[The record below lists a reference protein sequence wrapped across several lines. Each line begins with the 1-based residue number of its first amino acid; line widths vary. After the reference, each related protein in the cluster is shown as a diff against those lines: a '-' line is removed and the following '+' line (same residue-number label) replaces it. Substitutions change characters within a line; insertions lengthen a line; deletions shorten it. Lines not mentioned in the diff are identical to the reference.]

1 MVKNLIN
8 LWKAFMDEVNSTGAE
23 PADICVYQALL
34 YFDNNLMFREW
45 FACTNARLESFTGLS
60 KNTIVKAKNRLKQR
74 GLIDFKVSGKA
85 STLYRLCE
93 PYRSLSTQQ
102 TTQRS
107 LSTQDPM
114 QDPTQDPT
122 QNPTQNPTQDP
133 TQDPTHIIR
142 QDKTRQDLPE
152 EGVRV
157 CEDVPV
163 ISPQVKQAFEQTFRP
178 VLPQDLDRLSAM
190 VRDYGELSMVSAI
203 RAAKERGGR
212 PPVREPLSW
221 LGKVLR
227 TRLSQTQ
234 TQAEREEE
242 YQPPE
247 CRAPN
252 PFIGMSREEYLDKC
266 RRLYGKETFERMMR
280 DGQI

>member
-1 MVKNLIN
+1 MR
-8 LWKAFMDEVNSTGAE
+8 A
-23 PADICVYQALL
+23 
-34 YFDNNLMFREW
+34 
-45 FACTNARLESFTGLS
+45 
-60 KNTIVKAKNRLKQR
+60 
-74 GLIDFKVSGKA
+74 
-85 STLYRLCE
+85 
-93 PYRSLSTQQ
+93 
-102 TTQRS
+102 
-107 LSTQDPM
+107 
-114 QDPTQDPT
+114 
-122 QNPTQNPTQDP
+122 
-133 TQDPTHIIR
+133 
-142 QDKTRQDLPE
+142 
-152 EGVRV
+152 
-157 CEDVPV
+157 CEDVPA

-190 VRDYGELSMVSAI
+190 AKDYGELAMLSAI
-203 RAAKERGGR
+203 RAAKERRGL

-266 RRLYGKETFERMMR
+266 RKLYGKEAFERMMR
-280 DGQI
+280 NGQI

>member
-74 GLIDFKVSGKA
+74 GLIDFKVSGRA
-85 STLYRLCE
+85 STLYRLFE

-102 TTQRS
+102 TKQRS
-107 LSTQDPM
+107 LST

-122 QNPTQNPTQDP
+122 QNPT
-133 TQDPTHIIR
+133 HIIR
-142 QDKTRQDLPE
+142 QDKTRPDLPE
-152 EGVRV
+152 EAARA

-163 ISPQVKQAFEQTFRP
+163 IPPRVKQAFEQTFRP

-266 RRLYGKETFERMMR
+266 RKLYGEETFERMMR

>member
-1 MVKNLIN
+1 MKNLIN
-8 LWKAFMDEVNSTGAE
+8 LYVPFMRAARLGEFAQSDVL
-23 PADICVYQALL
+23 VYQHLL
-34 YFDNNLMFREW
+34 SIDNDLKFKEW
-45 FACTNARLESFTGLS
+45 FGVSTRRLMQYTGVKSSHTVLEAR
-60 KNTIVKAKNRLKQR
+60 NRLKQL
-74 GLIDFKVSGKA
+74 GWIDFRVEKRGSNQA
-85 STLYRLCE
+85 TLYRLIE
-93 PYRSLSTQQ
+93 RDTATDTATGTATGTATL
-102 TTQRS
+102 
-107 LSTQDPM
+107 
-114 QDPTQDPT
+114 
-122 QNPTQNPTQDP
+122 N
-133 TQDPTHIIR
+133 I
-142 QDKTRQDLPE
+142 QDKTRPDLPE
-152 EGVRV
+152 EPARV

-163 ISPQVKQAFEQTFRP
+163 IPPRVKQAFEQTFRP
-178 VLPQDLDRLSAM
+178 ILPQDLDRLSAM

-203 RAAKERGGR
+203 RAAKERGGQ

-266 RRLYGKETFERMMR
+266 RKLYGKEAFERMMR